1 MPRGPYRF
9 RSSRR
14 APRHL
19 RQIHRRRQGR
29 GRNRKRIAFQTY
41 RMHRVTYKLWDETNA
56 AWTDKLQ
63 ATAASSVYKG
73 FTFHL
78 SDLPDYTDFT
88 NLFDQYQITG
98 IRLTFHRFQNVSLT
112 GTANAD
118 SILPLT
124 YVTTDF
130 DDVAVITED
139 QLCQYDKVKVYTS
152 GRTFKIFF
160 RPKVLS
166 PVYESAVTSA
176 YANPIAQPWISTAD
190 PDVDFFGLRTLM
202 TQTGAQ
208 GLSGWMIR
216 AKYYLRFR
224 NVK

>member
-1 MPRGPYRF
+1 MAFRRFRKRGRKRTFRRRPFRRF
-9 RSSRR
+9 RS
-14 APRHL
+14 
-19 RQIHRRRQGR
+19 R
-29 GRNRKRIAFQTY
+29 GKRISNQVVRLT
-41 RMHRVTYKLWDETNA
+41 RVTYKLWDETNA

-78 SDLPDYTDFT
+78 SDLPDFAEFT
-88 NLFDQYQITG
+88 ALFDQYQISG

-112 GTANAD
+112 GTANSD

-124 YVTTDF
+124 YITTDY
-130 DDVAVITED
+130 DDVGVITED
-139 QLCQYDKVKVYTS
+139 AMCQYDKVKVYTS
-152 GRTFKIFF
+152 GRTFKMFI
-160 RPKVLS
+160 RPKTLT
-166 PVYESAVTSA
+166 PIYESAIATS
-176 YANPIAQPWISTAD
+176 YGNPKSAPWVSTAD
-190 PDVDFFGLRTLM
+190 PDVDYFGLRTLM